1 MRMNYLLL
9 LAVIALTSC
18 EYSGLKA
25 AITSNFFKILTK
37 YDLNK
42 LLQNKTMIEYAEASG
57 SALFKYEVIC
67 ENLWM
72 TYVKSPGSVVI
83 DQETTAEGL
92 PQVKVTINDIEI
104 AIEIAHLYVK
114 YGLIHEDFYNADGDV
129 KVKYVE
135 GRYHFT
141 TDGKLV
147 LSEFNVEID
156 DLTIDIK
163 KSFLNWLIGLF
174 KGLIKSQVTK
184 KLDELSGTISDAVN
198 NWVANKFNVEIG
210 WGVTLNLT
218 NTMRPNLTQIYKGE
232 RFDIQLLKLMKAI
245 ICKEELD
252 EVLTSVLT
260 FGMHGSAFPTDDPD
274 THADFPPIVDMDF
287 NYDYFTNEVQALLST
302 YTLDTTLYIS
312 QKVGALHYTFTNES
326 HPIFT
331 FNFDTE
337 GMQTIIPQYGD
348 KYPNQSLPVDMAVEI
363 SPNGHNRAYV
373 DMTDAGANLVVN
385 FNMNFTTNETQDL
398 AMNVSV
404 NIPFTIQVKYDLL
417 TVNWGSINVTNLIE
431 QCNELNVPHEQLV
444 ALIGTMFDKYLIKFA
459 KQYTKNIAIAAIL
472 SLVTGMQF
480 KNFKLETHEGYLL
493 FSIAVNL
500 D

>member
-1 MRMNYLLL
+1 MNYLLL
-9 LAVIALTSC
+9 LALLALTSC

-25 AITSNFFKILTK
+25 AITSDFFKILTK

-42 LLQNKTMIEYAEASG
+42 ILQNKTMIDYAEASG
-57 SALFKYEVIC
+57 SALFNYEVVC

-83 DQETTAEGL
+83 DQETTSDGL
-92 PQVKVTINDIEI
+92 PQVKVTLNDIEV
-104 AIEIAHLYVK
+104 AIEIAQLYVK
-114 YGLIHEDFYNADGDV
+114 YGLISDDFYEVDGDV
-129 KVKYVE
+129 KVQFVE

-156 DLTIDIK
+156 ELTIDVK

-174 KGLIKSQVTK
+174 KGLIKSQITK

-198 NWVANKFNVEIG
+198 NWVENKFNVEIG

-232 RFDIQLLKLMKAI
+232 TFDIKLLKLMKAI
-245 ICKEELD
+245 IPKEELD
-252 EVLTSVLT
+252 EELASVIT

-302 YTLDTTLYIS
+302 YTLDTILYIS

-326 HPIFT
+326 HPIFN

-337 GMQTIIPQYGD
+337 GMQTLIPQYGD
-348 KYPNQSLPVDMAVEI
+348 KYPNQSIPVEMAVEI
-363 SPNGHNRAYV
+363 SPNGHERAYIE
-373 DMTDAGANLVVN
+373 MTDAGANLVVN
-385 FNMNFTTNETQDL
+385 FNLNFTTNGAKDL
-398 AMNVSV
+398 AMNVTA

-417 TVNWGSINVTNLIE
+417 TINWGSINVTKLVE
-431 QCNELNVPHEQLV
+431 QANELKVPHEELV
-444 ALIGTMFDKYLIKFA
+444 KLIGTMFDKYFIKSIQ
-459 KQYTKNIAIAAIL
+459 QYTKNIALPAIL
-472 SLVTGMQF
+472 SLITGMEF
-480 KNFKLETHEGYLL
+480 KNFKFETHEGYLL
-493 FSIAVNL
+493 ISIAVNL

>member
-9 LAVIALTSC
+9 LALIALSSC

-25 AITSNFFKILTK
+25 AVTSNFFKILTK

-42 LLQNKTMIEYAEASG
+42 LLQNKTVIESAEASG
-57 SALFKYEVIC
+57 KALFNYDVLC
-67 ENLWM
+67 ENLWI
-72 TYVKSPGSVVI
+72 TYVKSPASVVI
-83 DQETTAEGL
+83 DQETTSDGL
-92 PQVKVTINDIEI
+92 PQVKVTINDIEA

-147 LSEFNVEID
+147 LSEFNVEIED
-156 DLTIDIK
+156 FSVDVRKD
-163 KSFLNWLIGLF
+163 FLNWLIGLF

-184 KLDELSGTISDAVN
+184 KLDELAGTISDAVN
-198 NWVANKFNVEIG
+198 NWVDNKFNVEIG

-232 RFDIQLLKLMKAI
+232 RFDIKLLKLMKAI
-245 ICKEELD
+245 IMKEELD
-252 EVLTSVLT
+252 EELTSVIT

-287 NYDYFTNEVQALLST
+287 NYDYFVNEIQALLST
-302 YTLDTTLYIS
+302 YTMDTILYIS
-312 QKVGALHYTFTNES
+312 QKVGALHYTFTNQS
-326 HPIFT
+326 HPIFN
-331 FNFDTE
+331 FNFDTQ
-337 GMQTIIPQYGD
+337 GIQTLIPQYGE
-348 KYPNQSLPVDMAVEI
+348 KYPNQTELVEMKIEI
-363 SPNGHNRAYV
+363 SKDGHDRAFIEMNDTMAKLSANFNLDFSTNGH
-373 DMTDAGANLVVN
+373 TDLSI
-385 FNMNFTTNETQDL
+385 
-398 AMNVSV
+398 NVHV
-404 NIPFTIQVKYDLL
+404 EVPFTIQVKYDLL
-417 TVNWGSINVTNLIE
+417 TINWGNIIVTKLEE
-431 QCNELNVPHEQLV
+431 QVNELNVPHEELV
-444 ALIGTMFDKYLIKFA
+444 KLIETMFDTYMIKFA
-459 KQYTKNIAIAAIL
+459 KQYTKNIALSAIL
-472 SLVTGMQF
+472 TLVTGMQF

-493 FSIAVNL
+493 VSIAVNL

>member
-9 LAVIALTSC
+9 LALLALTSC

-25 AITSNFFKILTK
+25 AITSDFFKILTK

-42 LLQNKTMIEYAEASG
+42 ILQNKTMIDYAEASG
-57 SALFKYEVIC
+57 SALFNYEVVC

-83 DQETTAEGL
+83 DQETTSDGL
-92 PQVKVTINDIEI
+92 PQVKVTLNDIEV

-114 YGLIHEDFYNADGDV
+114 YGLISDDFYEVDGDV
-129 KVKYVE
+129 KVQFVE

-156 DLTIDIK
+156 ELTIDVK

-174 KGLIKSQVTK
+174 KGLIKSQITK

-198 NWVANKFNVEIG
+198 NWVENKFNVEIG

-232 RFDIQLLKLMKAI
+232 TFDIKLLKLMKAI
-245 ICKEELD
+245 IPKEELD
-252 EVLTSVLT
+252 EELASVIT

-302 YTLDTTLYIS
+302 YTLDTILYIS

-326 HPIFT
+326 HPIFN

-337 GMQTIIPQYGD
+337 GMQTLIPQYGD
-348 KYPNQSLPVDMAVEI
+348 KYPNQSIPVEMAVEI
-363 SPNGHNRAYV
+363 SPNGHERAYV
-373 DMTDAGANLVVN
+373 EMTDAGANLVVN
-385 FNMNFTTNETQDL
+385 FNLNFTTNGTKDL
-398 AMNVSV
+398 AMNIHV
-404 NIPFTIQVKYDLL
+404 NVPFTIQVKYDLL
-417 TVNWGSINVTNLIE
+417 TINWGSINVTELVE
-431 QCNELNVPHEQLV
+431 QANELKVPHDELIK
-444 ALIGTMFDKYLIKFA
+444 LIGTMFDTYLIKFA
-459 KQYTKNIAIAAIL
+459 KQYTKNIAIAAIV
-472 SLVTGMQF
+472 SLITGMQF

-493 FSIAVNL
+493 ASIGVKL